1 MKKIFTFLMSVM
13 MLTSLGMKAQFKADV
28 HDVQRF
34 NWTEGIDVDFSIKE
48 VAAQLECTPGQLV
61 DALDERAAKAV
72 NSNDYKTDGFFE
84 LETATVAYSFHSE
97 QYGGFE
103 MTKDGDFASWDQ
115 PVSIWGVYIHEWDI
129 EQDRLSFTIC
139 QVPSNAF
146 PKGVTAHG
154 IVSINLNGGK
164 ATFEFNFT
172 VDYPE
177 GIDKEPQTDL
187 SKLEIVGETD
197 YPITQELKPASDEW
211 GSTYYWIPIN
221 GITEALGIESEY
233 MQQVYKEMLHV
244 KTFDDE
250 KATWGA
256 LTNNG
261 GAVPAPGFYFCGGVQ
276 FEGEEEESMEC
287 RNGLY
292 RDNNIFWV
300 MDMRFVDDEN
310 GQWLYCGIGQTL
322 NAFKPGQTRYGDVY
336 FVYGDKAFILHLSLT
351 IPNMTPIT
359 DLTKVG
365 GQIWTVS
372 ERDPRKTWTEL
383 EWLDLNLDSIAAL
396 FTTQMGKAVT
406 PEDFVLTGNNAAGG
420 ITTGYTADN
429 SDENHVHGFWMTPTG
444 IVQSYDNAAFYV
456 NYYDSLAT
464 LGLGNKPAAFD
475 GGEMCSG
482 SVYFVVDGTHYY
494 EVKVN
499 MSIMKPQFTFEDC
512 EIIPYDLTVKLVPSQ
527 SGGAWEIGTSFM
539 QDAEMTLGASG
550 VLYGVDSEGKVTT
563 AYSVSEANGGATGG
577 GFWMSAEDE
586 NHYAYAASYT
596 GDGAFAMWY
605 YESYIHWFVVPGLRL
620 PGEYSTGTFYIVDLW
635 NGKALKLNVTLRFV
649 DKIVEIKPVAEEN
662 LVLNARNPQ
671 GDDFDE
677 VALNLSRCC
686 EQLVCTEDE
695 LLENGV
701 WKVVDTT
708 GELVEANFDD
718 MYGFAFN
725 EKGEAIEDIEQATF
739 TLGFVEGGIRSWV
752 VDDENV
758 NNVYTTVLY
767 MEYNNKLYAF
777 NITIGHDDSAV
788 KSIDADAQKSGR
800 IYDLAGRVV
809 TQPTKGIYIQDGK
822 KLIIK

>member
-84 LETATVAYSFHSE
+84 LETSTVAYSFHSE
-97 QYGGFE
+97 QWGGFE

-197 YPITQELKPASDEW
+197 YAITQELKPASDEW

-300 MDMRFVDDEN
+300 MDMQFVDDEN

-365 GQIWTVS
+365 GQIWTVA

-499 MSIMKPQFTFEDC
+499 MSIMKPQFTFEEC

-550 VLYGVDSEGKVTT
+550 VLYGVDSEGNVTT

-605 YESYIHWFVVPGLRL
+605 YESYIHWFVVPGFRQ

>member
-1 MKKIFTFLMSVM
+1 MKRMFTFLLSVM

-34 NWTEGIDVDFSIKE
+34 NWTEGIDVDFSLKE

-84 LETATVAYSFHSE
+84 LETSTVAYSFHSE
-97 QYGGFE
+97 QWGGFE
-103 MTKDGDFASWDQ
+103 MTKDGDFASFDQ

-129 EQDRLSFTIC
+129 EQDRLSFTVC

-187 SKLEIVGETD
+187 SKLEIVGEVNYD
-197 YPITQELKPASDEW
+197 ITQELKPANDEW

-221 GITEALGIESEY
+221 GVTEALGIESEY
-233 MQQVYKEMLHV
+233 MQQVYKQMLFV
-244 KTFDDE
+244 KTFDE
-250 KATWGA
+250 ETNNWGV
-256 LTNNG
+256 LTNEGN
-261 GAVPAPGFYFCGGVQ
+261 AVPAPGFYFCGGVQ

-300 MDMRFVDDEN
+300 MGMQFVDDEN

-322 NAFKPGQTRYGDVY
+322 NAFKHGQTRYGDVY
-336 FVYGDKAFILHLSLT
+336 FVYGDKAFILHISLT

-365 GQIWTVS
+365 GQTWTVTD
-372 ERDPRKTWTEL
+372 RDPRKTWTEL

-396 FTTQMGKAVT
+396 FTAAMGKEVT
-406 PEDFVLTGNNAAGG
+406 AADFVLTGNNAAGG

-444 IVQSYDNAAFYV
+444 VVQSYSDAAFYV
-456 NYYDSLAT
+456 NYYDADSVM
-464 LGLGNKPAAFD
+464 GLGNKPEIFD
-475 GGEMCSG
+475 GGEVCSG
-482 SVYFVVDGTHYY
+482 AVYFVVDDAYYY
-494 EVKVN
+494 EVIVDMN
-499 MSIMKPQFTFEDC
+499 IMKPQYTFEEC
-512 EIIPYDLTVKLVPSQ
+512 EIIPYDLTVKLVPSP
-527 SGGAWEIGTSFM
+527 SGGVWEVGTTFM

-550 VLYGVDSEGKVTT
+550 KLYGVDAEGNVTR

-605 YESYIHWFVVPGLRL
+605 YESYIHWFVVPGFRQ

-635 NGKALKLNVTLRFV
+635 NGRALKLNVTLKFV
-649 DKIVEIKPVAEEN
+649 EEIVEIKPVAEED
-662 LVLNARNPQ
+662 LVLNPRNPQ

-677 VALNLSRCC
+677 VALNLNQCC
-686 EQLVCTEDE
+686 EQLVCSEED
-695 LLENGV
+695 LLTDGTWMV
-701 WKVVDTT
+701 FDTT
-708 GELVEANFDD
+708 GDLVSDNFDD

-725 EKGEAIEDIEQATF
+725 EKGEAIADFDQAVF
-739 TLGFVEGGIRSWV
+739 TVGFVDGAIRSWV
-752 VDDENV
+752 VDDANL
-758 NNVYTTVLY
+758 NNVYTTTLY
-767 MEYNNKLYAF
+767 VKYNNKYYAF
-777 NITIGHDDSAV
+777 NITIGNDDAAV
-788 KSIDADAQKSGR
+788 KTVAAGEKADGR
-800 IYDLAGRVV
+800 IYDLSGRVV
-809 TQPTKGIYIQDGK
+809 SQPAKGLYIKGGK
-822 KLIIK
+822 KYLVK

>member
-1 MKKIFTFLMSVM
+1 MKKLFTLFLSVM
-13 MLTSLGMKAQFKADV
+13 MLTSLGMKAQFQADV

-34 NWTEGIDVDFSIKE
+34 NWTEGIDVDFKLSE
-48 VAAQLECTPGQLV
+48 VAAQLQCTAGQLV
-61 DALDERAAKAV
+61 DALDERAANAS
-72 NSNDYKTDGFFE
+72 NSNDYQTNGFFE
-84 LETATVAYSFHSE
+84 LETSTVAYTFHSE

-103 MTKDGDFASWDQ
+103 MTKDGDFCSWDN
-115 PVSIWGVYIHEWDI
+115 PNSIWGVYIHDWDI
-129 EQDRLSFTIC
+129 IEDRLSFTVC

-164 ATFEFNFT
+164 ATFEFTFT

-177 GIDKEPQTDL
+177 GIDKEPETDL
-187 SKLEIVGETD
+187 SKLNIVGETT
-197 YPITQELKPASDEW
+197 YEITQELKPASQEW
-211 GSTYYWIPIN
+211 DSYYYWIPLN
-221 GITEALGIESEY
+221 GVADALGMTSEY
-233 MQQVYKEMLHV
+233 MQQVFKDMLHV
-244 KTFDDE
+244 KTFNE
-250 KATWGA
+250 EANNWGE

-292 RDNNIFWV
+292 RDNNIFWI
-300 MDMRFVDDEN
+300 MDMQYVDDEN
-310 GQWLYCGIGQTL
+310 GQWLYCGVGQTL
-322 NAFKPGQTRYGDVY
+322 NAINPGQTRYGDVY
-336 FVYGDKAFILHLSLT
+336 FVYGENAYILHLSLT

-365 GQIWTVS
+365 GQTWTVTD
-372 ERDPRKTWTEL
+372 RDPRKTWTEL

-406 PEDFVLTGNNAAGG
+406 PEDFVLTGNNEAGG

-456 NYYDSLAT
+456 NYYDADAVM
-464 LGLGNKPAAFD
+464 GLGNKPNYFK
-475 GGEMCSG
+475 GGETCTG
-482 SVYFVVDGTHYY
+482 SLYFVVDGTHYY

-499 MSIMKPQFTFEDC
+499 MSVMNPQYTFEDC
-512 EIIPYDLTVKLVPSQ
+512 EIIDYDLTVKLVPSA
-527 SGGAWEIGTSFM
+527 SAWEIGTTFM
-539 QDAEMTLGASG
+539 QDAEMTLGNSG
-550 VLYGVDSEGKVTT
+550 TLYGVDAEGNITDYYT
-563 AYSVSEANGGATGG
+563 VSEANNGQTGG

-596 GDGAFAMWY
+596 GGGAFAMWY
-605 YESYIHWFVVPGLRL
+605 YESYIHWFTVPGLRQ
-620 PGEYSTGTFYIVDLW
+620 PGEYSTAVFYIADLW
-635 NGKALKLNVTLRFV
+635 NGRALKLNVTLRFV
-649 DKIVEIKPVAEEN
+649 EKIVEIKPVAEEDV
-662 LVLNARNPQ
+662 VLNARNPE

-677 VALNLSRCC
+677 VSLNLTRCC
-686 EQLVCTEDE
+686 EELVCSEDE

-701 WKVVDTT
+701 WKVVDKM
-708 GELVEANFDD
+708 GELTEDNFDD

-725 EKGEAIEDIEQATF
+725 EKGEAIENLDDAVF
-739 TLGFVEGGIRSWV
+739 TVGFVDGAIRSWV
-752 VDDENV
+752 ADDANV
-758 NNVYTTVLY
+758 NNVYKTVLY

-777 NITIGHDDSAV
+777 NITIGNVDSAV
-788 KSIDADAQKSGR
+788 KGIAADAEADGR
-800 IYDLAGRVV
+800 IFDLAGRVV
-809 TQPTKGIYIQDGK
+809 TQPTKGLYIQNGK
-822 KLIIK
+822 KVMIK